1 MDTKIKSIRARK
13 DLQMINQSLD
23 QKARDDAR
31 TADVSIWV
39 PCTLSACWKLKDH
52 KKIYKTSQTLRTKT
66 KEFWAFWAFF

>member
-31 TADVSIWV
+31 AADVSIWV
-39 PCTLSACWKLKDH
+39 PRTLGACWKLKDH
-52 KKIYKTSQTLRTKT
+52 KKYI
-66 KEFWAFWAFF
+66 